1 MGVSQPMKV
10 KVKLFATL
18 QRYAPEG
25 QFAGEPFE
33 MELPE
38 GSTIA
43 TVIERLA
50 IRPHEVKVTFVNGKA
65 RAEVYRLREGDE
77 VGIFPPVGGG

>member
-1 MGVSQPMKV
+1 MKIQ
-10 KVKLFATL
+10 VKLFATL
-18 QRYAPEG
+18 QRYAPAG

-38 GSTIA
+38 GGTIA
-43 TVIERLA
+43 MVVERLA
-50 IRPHEVKVTFVNGKA
+50 IRSHEVKVTFVNGRA
-65 RAEVYRLREGDE
+65 RAEVYRLKDGDE

>member
-1 MGVSQPMKV
+1 MQIQ
-10 KVKLFATL
+10 VKLFATL

-25 QFAGEPFE
+25 QFAGEPFDLV
-33 MELPE
+33 LPE

-43 TVIERLA
+43 TVVERLS
-50 IRPHEVKVTFVNGKA
+50 IRPHEVKVTFVNGRA
-65 RAEVYRLREGDE
+65 RAEVYRLKEGDE